1 MRLTLGT
8 AQFGMT
14 YGINNKLG
22 KPSQLEVNEMLNFA
36 YENGIERLDT
46 AQAYGD
52 AEIMVGN
59 FHREH
64 SERTFRVISKLY
76 PNMYSDI
83 GNGEITKVI
92 KSVEDSIERLN
103 VQKLDGLLLHT
114 PTDFYNEHIM
124 SALEDA
130 KNQGLVSN
138 IGVSV
143 YEMEHTF
150 DVVRDPRVD
159 YIQVMYNVFDQR
171 VDDPEFWA
179 LAKKNEVVVF
189 ARSVFLQ
196 GLILMP
202 ENEIPEHLSYSIPY
216 LRKLRCLAIDYGM
229 DVLEMAY
236 QFAFQ
241 NANIDS
247 FVLGVD
253 SLDQL
258 ALNIKMSQSDARL
271 SQQCVEAIQSA
282 FIKVDRSV
290 ILPSLWKK

>member
-8 AQFGMT
+8 AQFGMV

-59 FHREH
+59 YHQ
-64 SERTFRVISKLY
+64 SNPERTFKIISKLY
-76 PNMYSDI
+76 PNMYSNL
-83 GNGEITKVI
+83 GNSEIPKVI
-92 KSVEDSIERLN
+92 NAIEDSIERLK
-103 VQKLDGLLLHT
+103 VQRLDGLLLHT
-114 PTDFYNEHIM
+114 PTDFYNTHIM
-124 SALEDA
+124 SALECA
-130 KNQGLVSN
+130 KVQGLVSN

-143 YEMEHTF
+143 YEMEHAF

-171 VDDPEFWA
+171 VDNPEFWE
-179 LAKKNEVVVF
+179 LAKKNQVVVF

-196 GLILMP
+196 GLILMSENYIP
-202 ENEIPEHLSYSIPY
+202 ENLSYSIPY
-216 LRKLRCLAIDYGM
+216 LRKLKNIAIDYGM

-236 QFAFQ
+236 KFALQ
-241 NANIDS
+241 NASIDS

-258 ALNIKMSQSDARL
+258 ALDIKMSQSDAKL